1 MRFRVPPPIVAL
13 TGALAMGWLDRHAPL
28 LRWLVPP
35 WNRIGLAFI
44 ATGFAIDL
52 TAVTTFF
59 RERATIDPIRIERTT
74 RLVVSGLY
82 RVSRNPMYLGLL
94 LVLFGFGL
102 WLGSLSP
109 LAVVVAVERIVVV
122 SQIRHEEAVLGE
134 RFGDAY
140 REYAR
145 RVRRWL

>member
-1 MRFRVPPPIVAL
+1 MRVRVPPPIVAL
-13 TGALAMGWLDRHAPL
+13 AGALAMAWLDRHAPL

-44 ATGFAIDL
+44 AVGFAIDL
-52 TAVTTFF
+52 TAVATFF
-59 RERATIDPIRIERTT
+59 RERTTVDPIRIERAT

-82 RVSRNPMYLGLL
+82 RISRNPMYLGLL

-102 WLGSLSP
+102 WLGSLTP
-109 LAVVVAVERIVVV
+109 FLIVVAVERIVVV
-122 SQIRHEEAVLGE
+122 MQIRREETVLGE
-134 RFGDAY
+134 KFGATY